1 MLVTVFTPI
10 YNREKS
16 ILAVY
21 NSLCSQTCK
30 DFEWLVINDGST
42 DRTTEILDHILG
54 HHDNSFIINYVSK
67 PNEGL
72 NRTINK
78 GLDLARGTLFMRLDS
93 DDSALPNAIALI
105 HERYEKIKDNPQL
118 CAIAFRSQHFD
129 GTMVGYHPFKW
140 DTVSD
145 FCSFRHIFHG
155 TGDRN
160 EVMKVEVFRKYK
172 FPELE
177 GEKFCPE
184 ALIWNRIAKDYQCVY
199 CPEAIYRKGFEDDSI
214 TSKIYLTLKQ
224 CCQGSCILYFELLN
238 NRVIPYAERFGAAVR
253 YYRYALF
260 AKRSLWKG
268 IPLKLL
274 PALPIGLFVVFYDRM
289 KHPEAF

>member
-1 MLVTVFTPI
+1 MLVTVFTPV

-16 ILAVY
+16 IRDVY
-21 NSLCSQTCK
+21 NSLCAQTCF

-42 DRTTEILDHILG
+42 DRTDEILSNIVASHKG
-54 HHDNSFIINYVSK
+54 PFPINYVK
-67 PNEGL
+67 KENEGL

-78 GLDLARGTLFMRLDS
+78 GLDIAKGEMFMRLDS
-93 DDSALPNAIALI
+93 DDAALSEAVALI
-105 HERYEKIKDNPQL
+105 QERFSLIKDNPKL
-118 CAIAFRSQHFD
+118 CSVAFRSQHFD
-129 GTMVGYHPFKW
+129 GTMVGYHPFMEE
-140 DTVSD
+140 TVSD

-160 EVMKVEVFRKYK
+160 EVMKVEVFRKFK
-172 FPELE
+172 FPEFE

-184 ALIWNRIAKDYQCVY
+184 ALVWYRIAKDYQCVY
-199 CPEAIYRKGFEDDSI
+199 CPEAIYKKGFVDDSI
-214 TSKIYLTLKQ
+214 TSKIYATLKR
-224 CCQGSCILYFELLN
+224 CCQGSCTLYFELLN

-268 IPLKLL
+268 IPLTLL
-274 PALPIGLFVVFYDRM
+274 PALPIGLLVVVYDRM